1 MGRLIGYM
9 ANRPDRLTA
18 ALHQE
23 RVVVNPAPVNGN
35 TGWGVGFYQN
45 GEVLH
50 KKRPRFEP
58 GAFNWEQIARDVSS
72 DCVVLHLRQPTVGDF
87 RTQNTHP
94 FRMRRWLFAHTGT
107 IDRFEAIE
115 GRLRSSLPDFLQ
127 RNIRGTTDSEVFFH
141 LVLSFLHDAG
151 QLDGY
156 DVDARVMLSATRS
169 AVVMV
174 DRMLAEVGGEP
185 ATLNL
190 VLTNGRAMLVLRRG
204 APMAYVER
212 RGLHEPPDDLPE
224 VKPGAPN
231 LLRYVMVAGGVDP
244 KLPSPWRPMED
255 GQILIVDRNLSV
267 HSHGL

>member
-9 ANRPDRLTA
+9 ANRPDRLAA

-23 RVVVNPAPVNGN
+23 RVVVNPPAVGAE

-50 KKRPRFEP
+50 KKRPRLESGEFD
-58 GAFNWEQIARDVSS
+58 WEQLARDVMS

-107 IDRFEAIE
+107 IGRFDAIE
-115 GRLRSSLPDFLQ
+115 ERLRASLPDFLQ

-141 LVLSFLHDAG
+141 LILSFLHDAG
-151 QLDGY
+151 QLDSY
-156 DVDARVMLSATRS
+156 DVDAQVMVSAIRS
-169 AVVMV
+169 TVAMV
-174 DRMLAEVGGEP
+174 DRLSAEVGGEP

-190 VLTNGRAMLVLRRG
+190 VLTNGRTMLTLRRG

-212 RGLHEPPDDLPE
+212 RGLHDPPGDVPPAR
-224 VKPGAPN
+224 PGAPD
-231 LLRYVMVAGGVDP
+231 LLRYVMFAGGADDA
-244 KLPSPWRPMED
+244 PSPWRPMEE
-255 GQILIVDRNLSV
+255 GQMVVVDRNLTV
-267 HSHGL
+267 HSHTL